1 MSKINVKSL
10 TIGEVSV
17 FQPSIPFKASWP
29 SKGSTRQIDEEVLE
43 QLMYIPGFEYM
54 INNGIL
60 YIEDMDAKKKL
71 GIEPED
77 ATTPVNVIVLTDAD
91 KRKYMVNYDFNK
103 FKEQVKKLGYEQ
115 VRDLAEFAIQ
125 NKLADFEKSEFIKE
139 ICGKDIIQAI
149 RLSSKNKEE

>member
-10 TIGEVSV
+10 AVGEVSV

-43 QLMYIPGFEYM
+43 QLMYTPGFEYM

-77 ATTPVNVIVLTDAD
+77 ATAPVNVIVLTDAD

-125 NKLADFEKSEFIKE
+125 NKLADFEKCEFIKE

>member
-1 MSKINVKSL
+1 MSKINVTSL
-10 TIGEVSV
+10 AIGEVSV

-43 QLMYIPGFEYM
+43 QLMYTSGFEYM

-60 YIEDMDAKKKL
+60 YIEDMNVKKKL

-77 ATTPVNVIVLTDAD
+77 AVTPVNVIVLTDAD
-91 KRKYMVNYDFNK
+91 KHKYMVNYDLNK

-125 NKLADFEKSEFIKE
+125 NKLADFEKCEFIKE

>member
-1 MSKINVKSL
+1 MSKINVTSL
-10 TIGEVSV
+10 AIGEVSV

-43 QLMYIPGFEYM
+43 QLMYTSGFEYM

-60 YIEDMDAKKKL
+60 YIEDMNVKKKL

-77 ATTPVNVIVLTDAD
+77 AVTPVNIIVLTDAD
-91 KRKYMVNYDFNK
+91 KRKYMVNYDLNK

-125 NKLADFEKSEFIKE
+125 NKLADFEKCEFIKE

>member
-10 TIGEVSV
+10 AIGEVSV

-29 SKGSTRQIDEEVLE
+29 SKGSTRQIEEEVLE
-43 QLMYIPGFEYM
+43 QLMYTPGFEYM

-77 ATTPVNVIVLTDAD
+77 AIAPVNVIVLTDAD

-125 NKLADFEKSEFIKE
+125 NKLADFEKCEFIKE

>member
-1 MSKINVKSL
+1 MGKINVTSL
-10 TIGEVSV
+10 AIGEVSV

-43 QLMYIPGFEYM
+43 QLMYTSGFEYM

-60 YIEDMDAKKKL
+60 YIEDMSVKKKL

-77 ATTPVNVIVLTDAD
+77 AVTRVNVIVLTDAD
-91 KRKYMVNYDFNK
+91 KRKYMVNYDLNK

-125 NKLADFEKSEFIKE
+125 NKLADFEKCEFIKE

>member
-10 TIGEVSV
+10 AIGEVSV